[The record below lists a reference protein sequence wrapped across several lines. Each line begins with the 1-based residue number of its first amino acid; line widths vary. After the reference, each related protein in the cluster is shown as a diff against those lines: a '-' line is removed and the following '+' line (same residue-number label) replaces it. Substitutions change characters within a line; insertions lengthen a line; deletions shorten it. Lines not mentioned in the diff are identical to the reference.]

1 MQSIESKRM
10 LIISATLGK
19 KTRLSVVILWEAAHQ
34 LPWVHC
40 RNVRRS
46 SRHNGARRSR
56 SRNGARRSRSGR
68 TRQGWK
74 VEGWIH
80 GGSCG
85 EVSHLVWGR
94 SPHALFT
101 FILSLLVIVFVQIQ
115 LVVHGCFDEILV
127 YGSPQGHEI
136 ADIVSSWFFCCIL
149 DALVLTL
156 QQWKELIFQTGAVT
170 TMKTV
175 VEAMAR
181 RADRPGSVI
190 LDAFERIKGPKL
202 FRLL

>member
-1 MQSIESKRM
+1 MFSGFYPLLKIQSIESNRM

-19 KTRLSVVILWEAAHQ
+19 KNRLSVVILWEAAHQ

-136 ADIVSSWFFCCIL
+136 ADIVSS
-149 DALVLTL
+149 
-156 QQWKELIFQTGAVT
+156 
-170 TMKTV
+170 
-175 VEAMAR
+175 
-181 RADRPGSVI
+181 
-190 LDAFERIKGPKL
+190 
-202 FRLL
+202 

>member
-1 MQSIESKRM
+1 MFSGFYPLLKIQSIESNRM

-19 KTRLSVVILWEAAHQ
+19 KNRLSVVILWEAAHQ
-34 LPWVHC
+34 LPWVHY

-136 ADIVSSWFFCCIL
+136 ADIVSS
-149 DALVLTL
+149 
-156 QQWKELIFQTGAVT
+156 
-170 TMKTV
+170 
-175 VEAMAR
+175 
-181 RADRPGSVI
+181 
-190 LDAFERIKGPKL
+190 
-202 FRLL
+202 